1 MNRLAILAIPVL
13 LSGCG
18 IPPAVTI
25 ATYALDGAVLA
36 ASGKTVRDHALSAVV
51 EQDCSMFRVI
61 SGSPICVD
69 YEPNDAAADALETMS
84 DSEEMLTVT
93 SDGRVIRVAA
103 MSSPNV
109 TADGPMIAESGP
121 DVVDE
126 PAAAAA
132 NVSTERVLL
141 TTEDGRQILVADTPD
156 DDSQDHDGAVSPLRL
171 SWEPPQPVQQATR

>member
-51 EQDCSMFRVI
+51 EQDCSMFHVI

-84 DSEEMLTVT
+84 ASEEMLTVT

-103 MSSPNV
+103 APSPDV
-109 TADGPMIAESGP
+109 TTDGPMIAEAAP
-121 DVVDE
+121 EVDDE
-126 PAAAAA
+126 PVTTAA
-132 NVSTERVLL
+132 NVSGERVLL
-141 TTEDGRQILVADTPD
+141 TTEDGRQILVADTPAD
-156 DDSQDHDGAVSPLRL
+156 EMPDSSAEVSPLRL
-171 SWEPPQPVQQATR
+171 SWEPPVPVQQATR